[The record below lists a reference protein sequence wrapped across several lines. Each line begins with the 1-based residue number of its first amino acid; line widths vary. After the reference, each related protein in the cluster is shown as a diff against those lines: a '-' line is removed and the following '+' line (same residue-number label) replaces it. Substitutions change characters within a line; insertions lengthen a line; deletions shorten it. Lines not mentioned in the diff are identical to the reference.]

1 MMWGKERNRE
11 WLKLEQLNVW
21 RCCLLNHRNLQKQQV
36 GRGRTGDQFYTH
48 CLKGHIGF
56 QMEIWRW
63 HLDNS
68 SAYYGDPLQYSCLEN
83 LGQRSLVG
91 CSPWGCE
98 ESDTTKRLHFHF
110 SLSYIGGG
118 NGNPLQCSC
127 LENPMDR
134 GAWWAAVYGVAQSRT
149 RLKWL
154 SSSSSIVICTYE
166 GWGR

>member
-21 RCCLLNHRNLQKQQV
+21 KCCLLNHRNLQKQQV

-83 LGQRSLVG
+83 LGPRSLVG

-118 NGNPLQCSC
+118 NGNPLLGFLPGESQ
-127 LENPMDR
+127 
-134 GAWWAAVYGVAQSRT
+134 
-149 RLKWL
+149 
-154 SSSSSIVICTYE
+154 
-166 GWGR
+166 GWRSLVCCHLWGHTELDMTEAT